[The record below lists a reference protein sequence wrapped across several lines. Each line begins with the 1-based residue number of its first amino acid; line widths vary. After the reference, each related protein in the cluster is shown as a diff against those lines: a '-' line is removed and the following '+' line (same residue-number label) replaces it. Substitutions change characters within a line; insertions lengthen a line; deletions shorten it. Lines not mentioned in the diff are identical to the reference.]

1 MSFDEESIAAGGR
14 GAGEGNSAG
23 EGRGSG
29 QGRSSGQSEEVAVS
43 RLSGEEQLTGV
54 GQAGQGENEG
64 RSSGESNG
72 SGPLA
77 GVKVI
82 EIAGIGPGPFC
93 AMMLA
98 DMGADVIRIDRS
110 SAVRDEFSDRPSSV
124 KPSTVSTSSDSPS
137 SDGPSTVKP
146 SPDLLNRG
154 RRSLGVNLKDPAGV
168 EVVLKLA
175 ESADILLEGFRPG
188 VAERLGIGPDACLAR
203 NPRLVY
209 GRMTG
214 WGQEGPY
221 AHTAGHDIN
230 YIALSG
236 VLSTI
241 GKAGEPPVPPVNY
254 LGDFGGGGLLL
265 AFGLVCALEAA
276 RRDGKGQ
283 VVDAA
288 MVDGSALIATM
299 IYGMHGLGVW
309 GEHGE
314 NLLDGGAYYYG
325 VYECAD
331 GEFVSIGSLEPQFYA
346 ELLELTKV
354 ADDGGPP
361 MPLQGDREAWPA
373 TRERLEAIFK
383 QKTRDEWCEIMEGT
397 DVCFAPVLDLDEA
410 PKHPHNIARGTFT
423 EVAGMTQPAP
433 APRFSRTPGSIRR
446 PPPHPGQHTHEVLG
460 EYGFSEG
467 ELEELRASG
476 AIK

>member
-1 MSFDEESIAAGGR
+1 MSFSSTSFNSMSFDDKSISAGEQTAGEGLEAA
-14 GAGEGNSAG
+14 EGNSAG
-23 EGRGSG
+23 P
-29 QGRSSGQSEEVAVS
+29 
-43 RLSGEEQLTGV
+43 LS
-54 GQAGQGENEG
+54 
-64 RSSGESNG
+64 
-72 SGPLA
+72 

-93 AMMLA
+93 AMLLA
-98 DMGADVIRIDRS
+98 DMGADVIRVDRS
-110 SAVRDEFSDRPSSV
+110 SAVRDEFVSSSGSA
-124 KPSTVSTSSDSPS
+124 KPSP
-137 SDGPSTVKP
+137 VKP

-175 ESADILLEGFRPG
+175 ESSDILLEGFRPG
-188 VAERLGIGPDACLAR
+188 VAERLGIGPEVCLKR
-203 NPRLVY
+203 NPRLIY

-254 LGDFGGGGLLL
+254 IGDFGGGGLLL

-299 IYGMHGLGVW
+299 IYGMHGLGAW

-346 ELLELTKV
+346 ELLELTGV

-361 MPLQGDREAWPA
+361 MPLQGDKEAWPA
-373 TRERLEAIFK
+373 TRERLEAVFK
-383 QKTRDEWCEIMEGT
+383 QKTRDEWCEVMEGT

-410 PKHPHNIARGTFT
+410 PKHPHNIARGTFV

-446 PPPHPGQHTHEVLG
+446 PPPHPGQHTDEVLG
-460 EYGFSEG
+460 EYGFGAG
-467 ELEELRASG
+467 ELEKLRASG
-476 AIK
+476 AVK

>member
-1 MSFDEESIAAGGR
+1 MSFADKSIAAGGR
-14 GAGEGNSAG
+14 SAG
-23 EGRGSG
+23 G
-29 QGRSSGQSEEVAVS
+29 GRSSSEGNGAGMLEETAAN
-43 RLSGEEQLTGV
+43 RRSGEESLTEM
-54 GQAGQGENEG
+54 GQAGQGESG
-64 RSSGESNG
+64 GLSSVEASGA
-72 SGPLA
+72 GPLA

-93 AMMLA
+93 AMLLA
-98 DMGADVIRIDRS
+98 DMGADVIRVDRS
-110 SAVRDEFSDRPSSV
+110 SAVRDDFAEKSSSA
-124 KPSTVSTSSDSPS
+124 KPSP
-137 SDGPSTVKP
+137 VKP

-175 ESADILLEGFRPG
+175 ESSDIPLEGFRPG
-188 VAERLGIGPDACLAR
+188 VAERLGIGPEVCQKR
-203 NPRLVY
+203 NPKLIY

-214 WGQEGPY
+214 WGQEGTY

-254 LGDFGGGGLLL
+254 IGDFGGGGLLL

-299 IYGMHGLGVW
+299 IYGMHGLGAW

-346 ELLELTKV
+346 ELLDLTGV

-361 MPLQGDREAWPA
+361 MPLQGDKEAWPA

-397 DVCFAPVLDLDEA
+397 DVCFAPVLDLEEA
-410 PKHPHNIARGTFT
+410 PKHPHNIARGTFV

-446 PPPHPGQHTHEVLG
+446 PPPHPGQHTDEVLG
-460 EYGFSEG
+460 EYGFGAG
-467 ELEELRASG
+467 ELEELRSVG
-476 AIK
+476 AIR